1 MKNRQTNV
9 IFIRHGETDMNKENL
24 YFGHLD
30 PELNET
36 GIYQLKKT
44 RKLLKYFEKNINIVY
59 SSDLKRCMESMDIL
73 KIGAKIKKIPLNE
86 FREMN
91 FGIFEGKTY
100 EEISAEFPEEVEKM
114 NKDWREYKVP
124 QGESLKEVME
134 RAVEKLEELT
144 KKHKNK
150 TIVIVSHAGVIKSI
164 VSYYLYGNLDGYWK
178 IKVDNGSMT
187 KMCILEDGFT
197 YFDYINRL

>member
-1 MKNRQTNV
+1 
-9 IFIRHGETDMNKENL
+9 
-24 YFGHLD
+24 
-30 PELNET
+30 
-36 GIYQLKKT
+36 
-44 RKLLKYFEKNINIVY
+44 
-59 SSDLKRCMESMDIL
+59 
-73 KIGAKIKKIPLNE
+73 
-86 FREMN
+86 MN

-100 EEISAEFPEEVEKM
+100 EEISTEFPEEVEKM
-114 NKDWREYKVP
+114 NKDWREYRVP

>member
-59 SSDLKRCMESMDIL
+59 SSDLKRCMESTGIL
-73 KIGAKIKKIPLNE
+73 KIGAKIK
-86 FREMN
+86 R
-91 FGIFEGKTY
+91 Y
-100 EEISAEFPEEVEKM
+100 
-114 NKDWREYKVP
+114 R
-124 QGESLKEVME
+124 
-134 RAVEKLEELT
+134 
-144 KKHKNK
+144 
-150 TIVIVSHAGVIKSI
+150 
-164 VSYYLYGNLDGYWK
+164 
-178 IKVDNGSMT
+178 
-187 KMCILEDGFT
+187 
-197 YFDYINRL
+197 